1 MSKPTQAHL
10 ERTLDRNQSLEARQ
24 LVLKRMHYYMGAKL
38 MEVGVNPQS
47 PEVLYRWS
55 VKTKENEQICTLS
68 AFWGQSKEELLS
80 GKNPLTGEELINCA
94 KPNASK
100 GIKTVAQ
107 LCGYASDIEGFRT
120 ALKEAMTETGIEHES
135 LDQLLKEKN
144 S

>member
-10 ERTLDRNQSLEARQ
+10 ERTLDRNQSLKARQ
-24 LVLKRMHYYMGAKL
+24 QELKRMHYYMGAKL
-38 MEVGVNPQS
+38 IEVGLDPQS
-47 PEVLYRWS
+47 PEILYRWS

-80 GKNPLTGEELINCA
+80 GENPLTGEQLINCA

-100 GIKTVAQ
+100 GITTVAQ
-107 LCGYASDIEGFRT
+107 LCGYASDIEGFRM
-120 ALKEAMTETGIEHES
+120 ALKEAMNEIGMEHES
-135 LDQLLKEKN
+135 LDKLLNEQQ